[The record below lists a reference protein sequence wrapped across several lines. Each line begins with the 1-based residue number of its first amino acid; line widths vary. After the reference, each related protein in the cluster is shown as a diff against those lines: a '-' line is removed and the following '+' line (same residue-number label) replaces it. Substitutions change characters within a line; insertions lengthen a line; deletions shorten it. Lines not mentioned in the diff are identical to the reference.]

1 MTDTIKQFLLSG
13 QTDNI
18 DIGLILF
25 FTQEGGTMKQLLNFI
40 SDCYFEA
47 EIYHTPKYR
56 VFQNHLLESCIPF
69 STPQT
74 QKDITTGCCYKTKPV
89 EEGLK
94 KYLKLCN
101 L

>member
-1 MTDTIKQFLLSG
+1 MNDTIKQFLLSG

-25 FTQEGGTMKQLLNFI
+25 FTQEGGTMKQLLKFM
-40 SDCYFEA
+40 SDCYFES
-47 EIYHTPKYR
+47 EIYHTAKYR
-56 VFQNHLLESCIPF
+56 VFDNHILESSIPF

-74 QKDITTGCCYKTKPV
+74 QKEIKTNCCYKTKPV
-89 EEGLK
+89 EEGLI